1 MNIEMFKETI
11 FIPNGSLANAPIINY
26 STAPERRVDF
36 TFSASYNNDI
46 ELVKKVIMD
55 VALAHPKVLK
65 DPAPFVRLDTHNAS
79 SLDFTCRLWVKGAD
93 YWDVH
98 FDMLEQV
105 KVACDKND
113 IEIPYPQ
120 IVVHNG

>member
-1 MNIEMFKETI
+1 MEVLQTHQLSIILLLRKEALTLL
-11 FIPNGSLANAPIINY
+11 SQHLII
-26 STAPERRVDF
+26 
-36 TFSASYNNDI
+36 NDI